1 MPYARLDRKDR
12 LYIPWAVRQA
22 LGLSE
27 GSAVAYTVID
37 GELRLRKE
45 DDLYAAYGPV
55 TRRALAWADAHPA
68 VLRPVEQV
76 MVDLGVTQ
84 AELDAL
90 DSRSPAHR

>member
-12 LYIPWAVRQA
+12 LYIPRAVRQA
-22 LGLSE
+22 LGLRE

-37 GELRLRKE
+37 GELRLRKAE
-45 DDLYAAYGPV
+45 DPYAAYGPA
-55 TRRALAWADAHPA
+55 TRRAMEWADAHPA